1 MQGMQAPRIS
11 WPIGTHFSTRAA
23 TSGAYDE
30 LAVDDDDKAATIL
43 AAFAA
48 NHIRKQEKDMCLSP
62 KVTEG
67 THAMW
72 QCL

>member
-1 MQGMQAPRIS
+1 MQGMQAPQIS

-30 LAVDDDDKAATIL
+30 LAVDDDDEAATIL

-48 NHIRKQEKDMCLSP
+48 NQ
-62 KVTEG
+62 KV
-67 THAMW
+67 
-72 QCL
+72 